1 MELVQESRV
10 GASRLIDSVSNASLA
25 LRLQNVEL
33 TQFGWNHNICGEAH
47 RASGIKRVGQDRR
60 PLRQRQREVSACEQC
75 ESAVGRPILSR
86 NSQGSTADYDAGNRG
101 LRDDGRANVANLKE
115 VDLWIRVRPGGK
127 GCQDESLRAGAVGD
141 KSPDDVLSRA
151 ASVGAETHRR

>member
-33 TQFGWNHNICGEAH
+33 TQFGWIHNICGEAH

-60 PLRQRQREVSACEQC
+60 PLRQRQREVNACEQC
-75 ESAVGRPILSR
+75 ESAVGRPVLSR
-86 NSQGSTADYDAGNRG
+86 NCQSWAADGDAGNRW
-101 LRDDGRANVANLKE
+101 LRDNRRGNVANLKQIN
-115 VDLWIRVRPGGK
+115 LRIRVWSGGK
-127 GCQDESLRAGAVGD
+127 RRQDESLRARVVGH
-141 KSPDDVLSRA
+141 K
-151 ASVGAETHRR
+151 